1 MPLTVEPLPLM
12 PLTVEP
18 LPLMPLTVEP
28 LPLMPLTAEPLPL
41 MPLTVEPLPLMPL
54 TVEPLPLMPL
64 TVEPLPLMPL
74 TVEPL
79 PLMPLTVEPLPL
91 MPLTVEPVTLMPL
104 TVAPLPL
111 IPAKPVDAAPVATS
125 TTTTACPNVFIDAL
139 PIAIGQSAISSC
151 GLAPRERR
159 FLPGVPQ
166 HDSFSRG
173 RSLLALLALGRWTG
187 PRRNRPPRHIS
198 FLYRFALMRPGG

>member
-1 MPLTVEPLPLM
+1 MPLTVEPLPLIPLTVEPLPLM

-28 LPLMPLTAEPLPL
+28 LPLI
-41 MPLTVEPLPLMPL
+41 PLTVEPLPLMPL

-64 TVEPLPLMPL
+64 TL
-74 TVEPL
+74 
-79 PLMPLTVEPLPL
+79 
-91 MPLTVEPVTLMPL
+91 
-104 TVAPLPL
+104 APLPL
-111 IPAKPVDAAPVATS
+111 IPAKPVDAAAVVNS
-125 TTTTACPNVFIDAL
+125 TTTAACPNVFIDAL
-139 PIAIGQSAISSC
+139 PIAIGQSAISC

-159 FLPGVPQ
+159 FLPRVPR
-166 HDSFSRG
+166 HDSFSRR

-198 FLYRFALMRPGG
+198 FLYRFALMRPGA